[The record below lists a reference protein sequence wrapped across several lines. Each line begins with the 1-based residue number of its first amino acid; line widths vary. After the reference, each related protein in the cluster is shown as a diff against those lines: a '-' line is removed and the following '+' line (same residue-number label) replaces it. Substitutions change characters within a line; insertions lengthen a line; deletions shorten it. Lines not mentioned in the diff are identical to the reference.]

1 MLTVGT
7 VFTRDHIPGS
17 NIVHIREA
25 IGLPRL
31 ILSRK
36 GERLQELELG
46 QGIHVIG
53 RDASCD
59 IVLDD
64 KTVSRQ
70 HARITVDGDSVTV
83 EDLESRN
90 GTFIAG
96 KRIRCHTPGPGDM
109 VSIGAHDIVFEA
121 VEAAAQGSADQREEA
136 PGRTAIITAIDAR
149 SVGTGEDLVE
159 GAVAGETIARRL
171 SGLYELG
178 QKLCGRLSASEIAE
192 TFLDV
197 VFEVF
202 PRADRAVMLLEDAQ
216 TRQLEPLAIRER
228 KPMRPQTKVS
238 RTVVKTV
245 LDEKRAVI
253 CGDTSTDA
261 RFKDSM
267 SLQDLMV
274 KSIMCVPLLV
284 TEKVL
289 GMVELDSGGGGI
301 TFRDDDLRLLTALAS
316 QVSIAIENGRLYG
329 ELEGSRRLA
338 AIGQTVSG
346 VAHCVKNV
354 LNGIDGGLFI
364 ARRGL
369 DSGSDEKVSKGWD
382 MLERNSSFLKA
393 LVLDMLDYSKDR
405 PPEYVEMTLD
415 PMFDEMRAF
424 VEGRAAEG
432 GIDLSFDL
440 DSAIGRVRLDAT
452 RMKRALLNIVSNAIE
467 ATPEGGKVTI
477 SAVSAQGGRFVIAIS
492 DTGKG
497 IPPEMVETIFEPF
510 YSTKGSKGTG
520 LGLPVTKKIIQEHD
534 GRVEGPPSG

>member
-1 MLTVGT
+1 M
-7 VFTRDHIPGS
+7 
-17 NIVHIREA
+17 
-25 IGLPRL
+25 PRL
-31 ILSRK
+31 ILTRK
-36 GERLQELELG
+36 GERLKELELE
-46 QGIHVIG
+46 QGNYVIG
-53 RDASCD
+53 RDASCE

-70 HARITVDGDSVTV
+70 HARITVDQDQVTV
-83 EDLESRN
+83 EDLGSRN
-90 GTFIAG
+90 GTHVAG
-96 KRIRCHTPGPGDM
+96 TRISRHTVGSGDM
-109 VSIGAHDIVFEA
+109 VSIGDHDIVFEGA
-121 VEAAAQGSADQREEA
+121 GAAAPRPAEKREEG

-149 SVGTGEDLVE
+149 TVGVGEDLGE
-159 GAVAGETIARRL
+159 GAVAAETVLRRL
-171 SGLYELG
+171 TGLYDLG
-178 QKLCGRLSASEIAE
+178 QKLCGRLSAAEIAE
-192 TFLDV
+192 AFLDV
-197 VFEVF
+197 VLEVF
-202 PRADRAVMLLEDAQ
+202 PRADRAVVLLEDTQ

-228 KPMRPQTKVS
+228 KPMRSETKIS
-238 RTVVKTV
+238 RTVVRTV
-245 LDEKRAVI
+245 LEEKRAVI
-253 CGDTSTDA
+253 CGDTSTDS

-301 TFRDDDLRLLTALAS
+301 AFRDDDLRLLTALAS

-329 ELEGSRRLA
+329 EIESSRRLA

-369 DSGSDEKVSKGWD
+369 DGGNDEKVTKGWD

-405 PPEYVEMTLD
+405 PPEYEETSLAPV
-415 PMFDEMRAF
+415 FDEIRAF

-432 GIDLSFDL
+432 GIDLAFDL
-440 DSAIGRVRLDAT
+440 DSAIGLVRLDAK
-452 RMKRALLNIVSNAIE
+452 RMKRALLNIVSNAVE
-467 ATPEGGKVTI
+467 ATPEGGKVEVLAILT
-477 SAVSAQGGRFVIAIS
+477 QGGRFVISVS

-520 LGLPVTKKIIQEHD
+520 LGLPVTRKIIQEHGGTVEVISTVGEGTTFRID
-534 GRVEGPPSG
+534 LPTGR